1 MTRRQRAIAEE
12 ETPLAIHQTPP
23 DNEEIKRALGRIE
36 ELKFWVKER
45 RKQLSFPTE

>member
-12 ETPLAIHQTPP
+12 ETPLAIHQIPP
-23 DNEEIKRALGRIE
+23 DTDEIKRALDRIE
-36 ELKFWVKER
+36 ELNFWVKER